1 MSGGTSQ
8 TGEVAITISAV
19 DEASDVIQNVQSN
32 LSDLTASAD
41 NVGPAMGNVAAS
53 TGGATQSMDG
63 LNQSTM
69 WSMQGFMGLSST
81 IRMGISDYE
90 QMELMH
96 IRIETAQLAVTKAQE
111 AYNTA
116 VQKYGENSQ
125 QAIDAQQKLT
135 DVTDRLNFYQEKN
148 MLNYVQMG
156 LQIPMLIASLTQMSA
171 GLGGLGGALG
181 SAGEA
186 IGGVVAALGPVGIAI
201 IAIVAAIG
209 ILYLAW
215 TQDWGGIREITAT
228 AVKDI
233 QTGFDQIGSALSG
246 FGDAV
251 KSAIGGAMDWLKA
264 NWQDVLV
271 AALTGPVGLAY
282 EAWKN
287 NWGGF
292 RDVVSDAV
300 TGITNVLTSLG
311 KSLQTD
317 IVNALFNA
325 RLAIE
330 DQFPLIAGVIDAAM
344 KAVQGNWKG
353 ALDQLVGLTV
363 EAFQD
368 IQTDI
373 GNAITAIGNALTG
386 MKDAVV
392 KPVQEAWTQTL
403 DSTTQA
409 WDQIKDKVNA
419 QMPLMGSIIQ
429 TGMDLIHGNWQAA
442 WQDLTNLPGV
452 LLQQMQKDISDIMD
466 NIKKNIQ
473 IFTDAWQA
481 AENFLKPILTDI
493 TTALTDFVTA
503 IEKLFQDFYDWLV
516 GTSLWTDLWNQIL
529 DIAGKAITQLLSDL
543 QSKLFDAMQDAFT
556 KALQLLE
563 DLWNKGWQTIETA
576 FDTTA
581 TAIQGDMMTWF
592 KTVEDMFTTAI
603 DLLESTW
610 QTAWQAMQ
618 SLFVTVS
625 GDIQTAWQ
633 DFLNMMNS
641 AMNSFWS
648 TVEGA
653 TSAAFAAL
661 EAAFTAA
668 MDALEGILSGAIS
681 TMEGAWSAFQSFI
694 ASGVGA
700 VEGAV
705 SSASSTAQSTF
716 SSMQGATKSALSG
729 IESAVSGTVGAITSA
744 ATGLWDA
751 LVGHSIWTDMLTA
764 MEDQTRDS
772 LANIVSMFGG
782 SFNAITPG
790 VPSGASV
797 AGGLLS
803 PSLTAALQ
811 GLVGNQQT
819 TITIPIT
826 VTLDGQT
833 ISRQVE
839 QRTVNRIAS
848 TMKVVS
854 TVTKAA

>member
-1 MSGGTSQ
+1 LSGGTSQ

-32 LSDLTASAD
+32 LSDLTTTAD
-41 NVGPAMGNVAAS
+41 SVGPAMTDVSDS
-53 TGGATQSMDG
+53 TGAATDSMDG

-69 WSMQGFMGLSST
+69 WSMQGMMGLSST
-81 IRMGISDYE
+81 IRLGINDYE
-90 QMELMH
+90 RMDLMH
-96 IRIETAQLAVTKAQE
+96 IRLEQSTLAVQKAQE
-111 AYNTA
+111 AYTKA
-116 VQKYGENSQ
+116 VAAHGPASLQAQ
-125 QAIDAQQKLT
+125 QAEEALQ
-135 DVTDRLNFYQEKN
+135 VAEDRLNYYQQRN

-156 LQIPMLIASLTQMSA
+156 LQIPMIVASITQMVG
-171 GLGGLGGALG
+171 GLGGLGAALG

-186 IGGVVAALGPVGIAI
+186 VGGVVAALGPIGIAI
-201 IAIVAAIG
+201 IAIVAAIA
-209 ILYLAW
+209 ILYEAW
-215 TQDWGGIREITAT
+215 TNDWGGIREKTAD

-233 QTGFDQIGSALSG
+233 QSGLSQVGNTLSG
-246 FGDAV
+246 FAGAV
-251 KSAIGGAMDWLKA
+251 KDAIGGAMDWLKA

-271 AALTGPVGLAY
+271 ATLTGPVGLAY

-292 RDVVSDAV
+292 RTVVSDAV
-300 TGITNVLTSLG
+300 TDITDVLTSLG

-317 IVNALFNA
+317 LVNALFNA

-330 DQFPLIAGVIDAAM
+330 DQFPLIAGVIDVAM

-353 ALDQLVGLTV
+353 AFDQLAALTL

-368 IQTDI
+368 VQTNVS
-373 GNAITAIGNALTG
+373 NAITAIGNTLGT
-386 MKDAVV
+386 MKDTVV
-392 KPVQEAWTQTL
+392 KPVQDAWTQTINN
-403 DSTTQA
+403 TTTA
-409 WDQIKDKVNA
+409 WDQIKDKVNS
-419 QMPLMGSIIQ
+419 QMPLMDGIIQ

-466 NIKKNIQ
+466 NIKNNIQ

-503 IEKLFQDFYDWLV
+503 IEKLFQDFYNWLV

-543 QSKLFDAMQDAFT
+543 QSNLFDAMQDAFT

-563 DLWNKGWQTIETA
+563 GLWSTGWQTIETA

-592 KTVEDMFTTAI
+592 KIVEDMFTTAI

-610 QTAWQAMQ
+610 QTAWQAME
-618 SLFVTVS
+618 SLFQTVS
-625 GDIQTAWQ
+625 GDIKTAWQ

-641 AMNSFWS
+641 AMTSFWS

-694 ASGVGA
+694 ASGVSS

-811 GLVGNQQT
+811 GLGNQQT

>member
-1 MSGGTSQ
+1 MSEGTSQ

-19 DEASDVIQNVQSN
+19 DEASDVIANVQSN
-32 LSDLTASAD
+32 LSDLTTTAD
-41 NVGPAMGNVAAS
+41 SVAPAMTDVSDS
-53 TGGATQSMDG
+53 TGAATESMDG

-69 WSMQGFMGLSST
+69 WSMQGMMGLSST
-81 IRMGISDYE
+81 IRMGITDYE
-90 QMELMH
+90 RMDLMH
-96 IRIETAQLAVTKAQE
+96 VRLEQSTLAVQKAQE
-111 AYNTA
+111 AYSAA
-116 VQKYGENSQ
+116 VKAHGAASQ
-125 QAIDAQQKLT
+125 QATQAEEALQIAE
-135 DVTDRLNFYQEKN
+135 DRLNYYQQRN

-156 LQIPMLIASLTQMSA
+156 LQIPMIIASITQLTG

-186 IGGVVAALGPVGIAI
+186 VGGVVAALGPVGIAI
-201 IAIVAAIG
+201 IAIVAAIA
-209 ILYLAW
+209 ILYEAW
-215 TQDWGGIREITAT
+215 TNDWGGIREKTAD

-233 QTGFDQIGSALSG
+233 QSGLSQIGTALSG
-246 FGDAV
+246 FADAV
-251 KSAIGGAMDWLKA
+251 KDAIGGAVDWLKA

-292 RDVVSDAV
+292 RTVVSD
-300 TGITNVLTSLG
+300 
-311 KSLQTD
+311 
-317 IVNALFNA
+317 
-325 RLAIE
+325 
-330 DQFPLIAGVIDAAM
+330 
-344 KAVQGNWKG
+344 
-353 ALDQLVGLTV
+353 
-363 EAFQD
+363 
-368 IQTDI
+368 
-373 GNAITAIGNALTG
+373 AITAIGNTLGT
-386 MKDAVV
+386 MKDTVA
-392 KPVQEAWTQTL
+392 KPVQDAWTQTL

-419 QMPLMGSIIQ
+419 QMPLMGGIIQ

-466 NIKKNIQ
+466 NIKNNIK

-481 AENFLKPILTDI
+481 AEDFLKPILTDI
-493 TTALTDFVTA
+493 TTALTDFVNA

-516 GTSLWTDLWNQIL
+516 GTSLWNDLWNAIL

-543 QSKLFDAMQDAFT
+543 QSKLFSAMEDAFT

-563 DLWNKGWQTIETA
+563 DLWNKSWQAIETA
-576 FDTTA
+576 FDAIA
-581 TAIQGDMMTWF
+581 TAIEGDMTTWF
-592 KTVEDMFTTAI
+592 KTVEDSFTTAT
-603 DLLESTW
+603 DLLQSTW

-618 SLFVTVS
+618 SLFQTVS
-625 GDIQTAWQ
+625 GDIQNAWQ
-633 DFLNMMNS
+633 NFLSTMNS

-648 TVEGA
+648 TVESA
-653 TSAAFAAL
+653 TAAAFAAL

-694 ASGVGA
+694 ASGVSA

-716 SSMQGATKSALSG
+716 KSMEGATSGALSG
-729 IESAVSGTVGAITSA
+729 IEKAVSGTVGAITSA
-744 ATGLWDA
+744 ATGLWNA
-751 LVGHSIWTDMLTA
+751 LVGHSVWTDMLTA
-764 MEDQTRDS
+764 MEDQTKDT
-772 LANIVSMFGG
+772 LANIVSMFAG

-790 VPSGASV
+790 VPSGTSV

-811 GLVGNQQT
+811 GLGGNQQ
-819 TITIPIT
+819 ISLTIPIT

-854 TVTKAA
+854 SVTKAA